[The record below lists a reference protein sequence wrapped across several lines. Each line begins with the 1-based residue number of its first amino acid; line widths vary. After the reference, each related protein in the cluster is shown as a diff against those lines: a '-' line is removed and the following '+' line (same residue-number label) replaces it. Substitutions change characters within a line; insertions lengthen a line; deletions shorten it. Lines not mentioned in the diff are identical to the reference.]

1 MKSNMITNA
10 ELLNDD
16 RTDQLIQFTW
26 NTDRQGDILL
36 TYNNLSTCYDLLPVP
51 NIVIIFVSS
60 YNILSAVIFI
70 LKLLGM

>member
-36 TYNNLSTCYDLLPVP
+36 TYNNLSTCCDLLLVP
-51 NIVIIFVSS
+51 NFVIIFVSS

-70 LKLLGM
+70 LKLFGM